1 MLGIISEELDENTL
15 DKKIKYNDIPEE
27 VNMEK
32 IKIILTIQWKK
43 KKTEKRYKTS
53 LRLIQRKRFET
64 RAKIN

>member
-32 IKIILTIQWKK
+32 RKIILTIQWKK
-43 KKTEKRYKTS
+43 EKKDGKK
-53 LRLIQRKRFET
+53 L
-64 RAKIN
+64 

>member
-1 MLGIISEELDENTL
+1 MLGIILEELDENTL

-43 KKTEKRYKTS
+43 KKR
-53 LRLIQRKRFET
+53 RK
-64 RAKIN
+64 KDIKLH